1 LPSQVVRCRTEWEG
15 GMLKLRNLIVVVMC
29 MFPGVALPGSVAGT
43 GGSTEIT
50 QLANNTQLA
59 MSYTEQ
65 AQQTIHQF
73 NQYQAMLKNL
83 LRLTPSNV
91 ADTSARKLWNDNN
104 MNDTFRNMY
113 RIVVGGQQMAYSLSN
128 MDQQFQNLHP
138 GYGNYGN
145 GFNYQDAYRNWSDTT
160 RGSVM
165 GSLRMATVQADDLQ
179 SERDLVG
186 ALSDSSSTA
195 EGQLQAV
202 QAGNQIGVAMV
213 GQMQKLRQLQMAQ
226 LQAQNTVALA
236 EQGRKGASDEWM
248 RKYMNQKYDRR
259 PLSERIKD

>member
-1 LPSQVVRCRTEWEG
+1 MSTY
-15 GMLKLRNLIVVVMC
+15 RNNFARLLGAAFLISTVSA
-29 MFPGVALPGSVAGT
+29 FAGSVAGT
-43 GGSTEIT
+43 GGATEIT

-91 ADTSARKLWNDNN
+91 ADTSAKKLWNDNN

-113 RIVVGGQQMAYSLSN
+113 HVVVGGQQMAYSLSN

-160 RGSVM
+160 RHSVM
-165 GSLRMATVQADDLQ
+165 GSLRMAAVQADDLQ
-179 SERDLVG
+179 SERDLVV

-226 LQAQNTVALA
+226 LQAQNTAAVAAQSRQDSADDLLRRA
-236 EQGRKGASDEWM
+236 YQGSRNRVRSYDEIL
-248 RKYMNQKYDRR
+248 K
-259 PLSERIKD
+259 ERGQ

>member
-1 LPSQVVRCRTEWEG
+1 MYR
-15 GMLKLRNLIVVVMC
+15 KNNLARLLGAAFLISTATA
-29 MFPGVALPGSVAGT
+29 FAGSVAGT

-138 GYGNYGN
+138 GYGNYGT

-160 RGSVM
+160 RNSVM
-165 GSLRMATVQADDLQ
+165 GSLRMAAVQADDLQ
-179 SERDLVG
+179 SERDLVV

-213 GQMQKLRQLQMAQ
+213 SQMQKLRQLQMVQIQTQSKAAISAQ
-226 LQAQNTVALA
+226 ARS
-236 EQGRKGASDEWM
+236 EASDELM
-248 RKYMNQKYDRR
+248 MKVLRGNRNRVRTYDEIIRDR
-259 PLSERIKD
+259 GQQ

>member
-1 LPSQVVRCRTEWEG
+1 
-15 GMLKLRNLIVVVMC
+15 
-29 MFPGVALPGSVAGT
+29 
-43 GGSTEIT
+43 
-50 QLANNTQLA
+50 
-59 MSYTEQ
+59 
-65 AQQTIHQF
+65 
-73 NQYQAMLKNL
+73 
-83 LRLTPSNV
+83 
-91 ADTSARKLWNDNN
+91 
-104 MNDTFRNMY
+104 
-113 RIVVGGQQMAYSLSN
+113 
-128 MDQQFQNLHP
+128 
-138 GYGNYGN
+138 
-145 GFNYQDAYRNWSDTT
+145 
-160 RGSVM
+160 
-165 GSLRMATVQADDLQ
+165 MATVQADDLQ